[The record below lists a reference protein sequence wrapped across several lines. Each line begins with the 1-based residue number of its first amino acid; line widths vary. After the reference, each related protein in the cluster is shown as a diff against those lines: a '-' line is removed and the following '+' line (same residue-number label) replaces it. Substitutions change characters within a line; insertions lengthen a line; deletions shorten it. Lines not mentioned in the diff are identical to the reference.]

1 MALFGKPRVVRLAEV
16 ASRAELLRRRRQIRG
31 VALRAALGAAAAVFA
46 LLMVVWLHLTAW
58 AALAG
63 PLGPAGAAFAVVA
76 FDLALC
82 LLLGWLAARRR
93 RTDGV
98 VDEAVAVRNTALRGA
113 QMELRTL
120 GGLIRSPADTAS
132 EPRGRRVR
140 VYPH

>member
-31 VALRAALGAAAAVFA
+31 VAVRTALGAAAAVFA
-46 LLMVVWLHLTAW
+46 LLLVVWLHLTAW

-63 PLGPAGAAFAVVA
+63 LLGPAGAAFAVVA

-93 RTDGV
+93 TDGV
-98 VDEAVAVRNTALRGA
+98 VDEAVDVRNTALRGA

-120 GGLIRSPADTAS
+120 GGLIRSPADTTS

-140 VYPH
+140 VYPQ